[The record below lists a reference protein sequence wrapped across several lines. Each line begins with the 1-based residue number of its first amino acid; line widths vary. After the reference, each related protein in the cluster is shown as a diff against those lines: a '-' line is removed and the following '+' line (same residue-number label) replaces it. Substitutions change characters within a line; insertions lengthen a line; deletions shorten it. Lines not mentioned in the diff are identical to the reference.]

1 MSNSKPF
8 TQADKSRIQGG
19 QAKQHGGKTNSGS
32 FPARVQH
39 LVDRKTK

>member
-8 TQADKSRIQGG
+8 TSSDKSRIQGS
-19 QAKQHGGKTNSGS
+19 QAKQNGGKTESGS

-39 LVDRKTK
+39 LVDRKSK